1 MRSSASEFIEIPKF
15 FTFSVFGKF
24 SGRASEKDMNYKVV
38 PEKREDGNVLN
49 CYVWS
54 GRMCLDKSENVQHTE
69 YPLTQE
75 GFDEMLTYLDNEYKS
90 RPECEL
96 MWREKAKLADE
107 LSQNFQTTADHR

>member
-24 SGRASEKDMNYKVV
+24 SGSASEKDMNYKVV

-54 GRMCLDKSENVQHTE
+54 GRNCIDKSENVQHTE

-75 GFDEMLTYLDNEYKS
+75 GFDEMLAFLDNEYKS
-90 RPECEL
+90 RPDCEL
-96 MWREKAKLADE
+96 IWKEKAKLAAE
-107 LSQNFQTTADHR
+107 LADDFRL